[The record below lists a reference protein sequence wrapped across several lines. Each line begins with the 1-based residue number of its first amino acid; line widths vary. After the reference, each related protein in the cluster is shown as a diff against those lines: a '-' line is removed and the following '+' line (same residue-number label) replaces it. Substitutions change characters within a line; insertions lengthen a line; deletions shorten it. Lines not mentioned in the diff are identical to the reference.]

1 MEAGGGWVQ
10 RRLLR
15 RTAVVGDGRTDSG
28 RGHHGDRERRKPW
41 TKTSGFRLGGKYER
55 VRKERGGMCVRA
67 AAQAGVTCMSF
78 SSAIAS
84 RKVVYTI
91 LGFQSSFASQVRG
104 QYVVGWRSRR

>member
-55 VRKERGGMCVRA
+55 VRKGKRGDVRTRSGPGGGDLHELFERDCITKSGVHDSGIPELLCVP
-67 AAQAGVTCMSF
+67 G
-78 SSAIAS
+78 
-84 RKVVYTI
+84 
-91 LGFQSSFASQVRG
+91 
-104 QYVVGWRSRR
+104 